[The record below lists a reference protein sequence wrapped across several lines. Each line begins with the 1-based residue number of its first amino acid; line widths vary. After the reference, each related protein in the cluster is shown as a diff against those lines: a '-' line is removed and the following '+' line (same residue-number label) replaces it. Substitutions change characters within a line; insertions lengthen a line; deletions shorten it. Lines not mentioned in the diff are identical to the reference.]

1 MTDLRIGPFSDG
13 IDNVSKD
20 AGLRPSA
27 LRTCIDMDIERE
39 GWPGT
44 RAGQTLASAV
54 AGVHSLWSDGAQLY
68 GAVGNS
74 LVSIGGD
81 YARTTLT
88 TLPSTGPVSFS
99 SGPDRIYYSQSSV
112 VGQIRDGVAREVG
125 APDGMIVS
133 ALPGATGG
141 LPVGQYAVALAFVG
155 PAGEEGGLSG
165 IASVAVADGGGIA
178 LTLAWPAGASSA
190 IVYRSGAGGDVLYRC
205 ATVPI
210 GMTSYS
216 VGVGTLG
223 GAASTHYMR
232 RPPGGHIVR
241 WWKGRL
247 LIARGDTLWY
257 TEPFRTH
264 LCKPATAFV
273 RFPARIRMV
282 EGVDGGV
289 WVASNSVQF
298 LAGADPAQWSPTTP
312 AAALPV
318 PGCSAV
324 ADSSLFD
331 GELGLGPSACAVW
344 FGGRGFALGSATG
357 QLIEPRAKTFK
368 FTGQPRSGFLVVH
381 DRRITA
387 FLQS

>member
-27 LRTCIDMDIERE
+27 LRTCIDMDIDRT

-44 RAGQTLASAV
+44 RVGQALASAT

-68 GAVGNS
+68 GAVGSS
-74 LVSIGGD
+74 LVSIAGD
-81 YARTTLT
+81 YSRTTLA
-88 TLPSTGPVSFS
+88 TLPSTSPVSFS
-99 SGPDRIYYSQSSV
+99 AGPDRVYFAQSSI
-112 VGQIRDGVAREVG
+112 VGQIRDGAAREVG
-125 APDGMIVS
+125 APDGMIV
-133 ALPGATGG
+133 AATASGSGG
-141 LPVGQYAVALAFVG
+141 LSVGQYAVALAFVG
-155 PAGEEGGLSG
+155 SAGEEGGLSG
-165 IASVAVADGGGIA
+165 IASVAVAEGGGIA
-178 LTLAWPAGASSA
+178 LTLVWPAGASSA
-190 IVYRSGAGGDVLYRC
+190 ILYRSGAGGDVLYRC
-205 ATVPI
+205 ATVPS

-216 VGVGTLG
+216 VGSGPLG

-257 TEPFRTH
+257 TEPYRTH

-273 RFPARIRMV
+273 RFPGRIRMV
-282 EGVDGGV
+282 EGVEGGV
-289 WVASNSVQF
+289 WIAAKTVQF
-298 LAGADPAQWSPTTP
+298 LPGADPAQWSPVTTT
-312 AAALPV
+312 AALPV

-324 ADSSLFD
+324 ADSSLFNP
-331 GELGLGPSACAVW
+331 ELGLGQSQCAVW
-344 FGGRGFALGSATG
+344 FGGRGFALGSASG
-357 QLIEPRAKTFK
+357 QLIEPRARTFS
-368 FTGQPRSGFLVVH
+368 FTRAPRSGSLVLH

-387 FLQS
+387 FIQS